1 MRATNCSPKKVW
13 FIAGVFFFLSMLTVW
28 RRGIADAALNVV
40 GGIGGTK
47 NGDVNGDGSRD
58 ISDAVALLNWLFTGG
73 PEPVPNA
80 GGEPCSGDDRRRT
93 LEHMLIEKGD
103 AVFALTSRELLAV
116 EGTEPRLFLQGGIQ
130 MLAGNFAVVVTTEGL
145 TRRIP
150 VVYVNAS
157 MDLLDVALTLQDS
170 GDPVEITYRYSDC
183 IGPVLCDST
192 CHTAGL
198 NFHAIDSPIGSP
210 LKCQR
215 VNEDKTCTDKLKAIC
230 KRQLYWDNK
239 CQKPAR
245 GFVLS
250 AGSITFGGSLVVDP
264 ILQRA
269 VRNGI
274 ESALEPQVHELFRRG
289 DSNGD
294 GRVDLSDTIATLGI
308 LFFGGENRGCK
319 DAQDANDGRAV
330 YISTPSLTLGVL
342 FFGNGVI
349 PAPRV
354 ASRGLDPTMDDC
366 NCEAY
371 QRCS

>member
-1 MRATNCSPKKVW
+1 MARCLCND
-13 FIAGVFFFLSMLTVW
+13 
-28 RRGIADAALNVV
+28 R
-40 GGIGGTK
+40 
-47 NGDVNGDGSRD
+47 NG
-58 ISDAVALLNWLFTGG
+58 
-73 PEPVPNA
+73 P
-80 GGEPCSGDDRRRT
+80 
-93 LEHMLIEKGD
+93 
-103 AVFALTSRELLAV
+103 
-116 EGTEPRLFLQGGIQ
+116 
-130 MLAGNFAVVVTTEGL
+130 
-145 TRRIP
+145 
-150 VVYVNAS
+150 
-157 MDLLDVALTLQDS
+157 
-170 GDPVEITYRYSDC
+170 
-183 IGPVLCDST
+183 
-192 CHTAGL
+192 
-198 NFHAIDSPIGSP
+198 
-210 LKCQR
+210 
-215 VNEDKTCTDKLKAIC
+215 
-230 KRQLYWDNK
+230 RQLEEFDGIPA
-239 CQKPAR
+239 CQVGKRAEDALPPEEVLVKRWNLSRVDATADHDPAR

-354 ASRGLDPTMDDC
+354 SSRGLDPTMDDY

-371 QRCS
+371 QGCS